1 MGYKYTSITKKGSD
15 NDRNEDSIGILELE
29 DGILCIV
36 CDGLGGGLA
45 AGKASELCVKSIQT
59 YFLESNKKNHLN
71 KIKESIVAANAEL
84 FGISKSS
91 KKYKGMATTS
101 DVFFFNN
108 HTIFWGH
115 IGDSRIYHLK
125 NSKLHQL
132 TKDHSLVQQMVDEG
146 YISMRA
152 ASKHPNKNVIM
163 NALGESLDIEI
174 DSSKLI
180 LDAKASHRFIIC
192 SDGVTAVIGKEE
204 LEIILNENDIDK
216 CIDML
221 DKKIQSAGAPDD
233 YSIIVIERTK

>member
-1 MGYKYTSITKKGSD
+1 VGYKYTSITKKGSD
-15 NDRNEDSIGILELE
+15 KDRNEDSIGIMELE
-29 DGILCIV
+29 DGVLCIV

-45 AGKASELCVKSIQT
+45 AEKASELCVKSIQT
-59 YFLESNKKNHLN
+59 YFLESNEKNHLN

-91 KKYKGMATTS
+91 KKFKGMATTS

-174 DSSKLI
+174 DSSKII
-180 LDAKASHRFIIC
+180 LDSKASHRFMIC

>member
-1 MGYKYTSITKKGSD
+1 MCYKYKSLTKKGSD
-15 NDRNEDSIGILELE
+15 KDRNEDSVGILELE

-36 CDGLGGGLA
+36 CDGLGGGLGA
-45 AGKASELCVKSIQT
+45 RKASELCVKSIQT

-71 KIKESIVAANAEL
+71 KIKESIIAANAEL
-84 FGISKSS
+84 FGISISS

-101 DVFFFNN
+101 DVIFFNN

-180 LDAKASHRFIIC
+180 LDTNAMHRFMIC
-192 SDGVTAVIGKEE
+192 SDGVTAVIGKAD
-204 LEIILNENDIDK
+204 LEIILNENDLDK

>member
-1 MGYKYTSITKKGSD
+1 VGYKYTSITKKGSD

-59 YFLESNKKNHLN
+59 YFLESNEKNHLN

-91 KKYKGMATTS
+91 KKFKGMATTS

-180 LDAKASHRFIIC
+180 LDAKASHRFMIC

>member
-1 MGYKYTSITKKGSD
+1 VGYKYTSITKKGSD

-59 YFLESNKKNHLN
+59 YFLESTEKNHLN
-71 KIKESIVAANAEL
+71 KIKESIIAANAEL
-84 FGISKSS
+84 FGISVSS

-108 HTIFWGH
+108 HTILWGH

-180 LDAKASHRFIIC
+180 LDTKATNRFMIC
-192 SDGVTAVIGKEE
+192 SDGVNAVIGKQE
-204 LEIILNENDIDK
+204 LEIILNENDLDK

-221 DKKIQSAGAPDD
+221 DKKIQFAGAPDD

>member
-1 MGYKYTSITKKGSD
+1 VGYKYTSITKKGS
-15 NDRNEDSIGILELE
+15 NKDRNEDSIGIMELE
-29 DGILCIV
+29 DGVLCIV

-45 AGKASELCVKSIQT
+45 AEKASELCVKSIQT
-59 YFLESNKKNHLN
+59 YFLESNEKNHLN

-91 KKYKGMATTS
+91 KKFKGMATTS

-180 LDAKASHRFIIC
+180 LDSKASHRFMIC

>member
-15 NDRNEDSIGILELE
+15 KDRNEDSIGIMELE
-29 DGILCIV
+29 DGVLCIV

-45 AGKASELCVKSIQT
+45 AEKASELCVKSIQT
-59 YFLESNKKNHLN
+59 YFLESNEKNHLN

-84 FGISKSS
+84 FGISKSN
-91 KKYKGMATTS
+91 KKFKGMATTS

-152 ASKHPNKNVIM
+152 ASKHPSKNVIM

-174 DSSKLI
+174 DSSKII
-180 LDAKASHRFIIC
+180 LDSKASHRFMIC

>member
-1 MGYKYTSITKKGSD
+1 MGYNYVSITKKGS
-15 NDRNEDSIGILELE
+15 NKSSNEDSIGILELE

-45 AGKASELCVKSIQT
+45 AGKASEICVKTIQT
-59 YFLESNKKNHLN
+59 YFLESNKKTHLH
-71 KIKESIVAANAEL
+71 KIKESIISANAEL
-84 FGISKSS
+84 FGISISS
-91 KKYKGMATTS
+91 KNLKGMATTT

-125 NSKLHQL
+125 NGKLYQL
-132 TKDHSLVQQMVDEG
+132 TKDHSLVQQMLDRG
-146 YISMRA
+146 YISMKA

-163 NALGESLDIEI
+163 SALGESLDIEI

-180 LDAKASHRFIIC
+180 LDTKASHRFMIC
-192 SDGVTAVIGKEE
+192 SDGVNAVIGKEE
-204 LEIILNENDIDK
+204 LEILLNENDLDK
-216 CIDML
+216 CLDAF

-233 YSIIVIERTK
+233 YSIIIIE

>member
-15 NDRNEDSIGILELE
+15 KDRNEDSIGIMELE

-45 AGKASELCVKSIQT
+45 AEKASELCVKSIQT
-59 YFLESNKKNHLN
+59 YFLESNEKNHLN

-91 KKYKGMATTS
+91 KKFKGMATTS

-152 ASKHPNKNVIM
+152 ASKHPSKNVIM

-174 DSSKLI
+174 DSSKII
-180 LDAKASHRFIIC
+180 LDSKASHRFMIC

>member
-1 MGYKYTSITKKGSD
+1 MGYKYVSITKKGSD
-15 NDRNEDSIGILELE
+15 KNRNEDSIGILELE

-45 AGKASELCVKSIQT
+45 AGKASEICVKSIQT
-59 YFLESNKKNHLN
+59 YFLESNKKNHLS
-71 KIKESIVAANAEL
+71 KIRESIISANAEL
-84 FGISKSS
+84 FGMSISS
-91 KKYKGMATTS
+91 KKFKGMATTS

-132 TKDHSLVQQMVDEG
+132 TKDHSLVQQMLDKG
-146 YISMRA
+146 YISMKA

-163 NALGESLDIEI
+163 SALGESLEIEI

-180 LDAKASHRFIIC
+180 LDTKATHRLMIC
-192 SDGVTAVIGKEE
+192 SDGVNAVIGKEE
-204 LEIILNENDIDK
+204 LEMLLSENDLDK
-216 CIDML
+216 CIDTL
-221 DKKIQSAGAPDD
+221 DEKIQSADAPDD
-233 YSIIVIERTK
+233 YSIIIIERTQ

>member
-1 MGYKYTSITKKGSD
+1 MGYKYVSITKKGSD
-15 NDRNEDSIGILELE
+15 KNRNEDSIGILELE

-45 AGKASELCVKSIQT
+45 AGKASEICVKSIQT
-59 YFLESNKKNHLN
+59 YFLESNKKNHLS
-71 KIKESIVAANAEL
+71 KIRESIISANAEL
-84 FGISKSS
+84 FGMSISS
-91 KKYKGMATTS
+91 KKFKGMATTS

-132 TKDHSLVQQMVDEG
+132 TKDHSLVQQMLDKG
-146 YISMRA
+146 YISMKA

-163 NALGESLDIEI
+163 SALGESLEIEI

-180 LDAKASHRFIIC
+180 LDTKATHRFMIC
-192 SDGVTAVIGKEE
+192 SDGVNAVIGKEE
-204 LEIILNENDIDK
+204 LEMLLSENDLDK
-216 CIDML
+216 CIDTL
-221 DKKIQSAGAPDD
+221 DEKIQSAGAPDD
-233 YSIIVIERTK
+233 YSIIIIERTQ